1 MTVERFSAGDPLLY
15 ATKGVDMLSSE
26 QKRSDSGIADVLEA
40 EYGTELSAET
50 ARVVEKLTNSIDMM
64 ELVDAARAAGLHQ
77 VEDWDAVFPDDM
89 EQSLN
94 SDCPGLS
101 DAMSL
106 MDQKLSD
113 GLLVRQSGSIDTD
126 KLESVYIPELVGGDG
141 TVYMAKTV
149 SSTAKVRMAWD
160 LDDDNQVV
168 LVDEYEVWDR
178 LLGWERLKKFPH
190 GKNKIREEYGERL
203 SDELLDMLIGS
214 ESSGDTE
221 TMATDGDGDSRGRR
235 TRTKPSE
242 EVLNIG
248 VSRKHDDR
256 KKIKAEDIADV
267 FEEGGSIEISYDVE
281 SDMIVLFPT
290 TTDKLLSQHW
300 WVAGDK
306 PFGDGDVALA
316 NCNKG
321 TFEYLNQYENVWHI
335 EDYLS
340 QAEDYEFTTTAGDV
354 TMNTANLNNLVIHI
368 LPEHVQKSFMRVGV
382 FQNVIEQIDA
392 YYGEQKYRCPP
403 LPHTDDMVYAPVNKT
418 DAFWLRPVLREHVSN
433 DDEGALVLSG
443 SSSISKS
450 VNGLEAA
457 YRLSCHYKLYAR
469 ARLNEWDSDMIELDT
484 LEDSSGLYFDLDDGG
499 IEIVETLA
507 KLHDAGKMPFSVSPE
522 SRWSE

>member
-26 QKRSDSGIADVLEA
+26 QKRRDSDISDVLSE
-40 EYGTELSAET
+40 EYGTELSTET
-50 ARVVEKLTNSIDMM
+50 ANVVEKLTNSIDMV
-64 ELVDAARAAGLHQ
+64 ELVDAARDAGLHE
-77 VEDWDAVFPDDM
+77 VEDWDAVFPEDI

-94 SDCPGLS
+94 TDSPGLS

-113 GLLVRQSGSIDTD
+113 ALLVRQSGSVDTD
-126 KLESVYIPELVGGDG
+126 MLESVYIPELVGGDG
-141 TVYMAKTV
+141 TVFMAKTI

-168 LVDEYEVWDR
+168 LVDEYEIWDR
-178 LLGWERLKKFPH
+178 LLGWERLKQFPY
-190 GKNKIREEYGERL
+190 GKNKIREEYGDKL
-203 SDELLDMLIGS
+203 SDDLLDMLLGG

-221 TMATDGDGDSRGRR
+221 TMATDGEGDAHGRR

-242 EVLNIG
+242 EVLNLG
-248 VSRKHDDR
+248 LSRKHDER
-256 KKIKAEDIADV
+256 RKIKAEDIADV
-267 FEEGGSIEISYDVE
+267 FDDDESVDISYDAV

-290 TTDKLLSQHW
+290 STDKLLSEHW
-300 WVAGDK
+300 WVAGEK

-321 TFEYLNQYENVWHI
+321 TFEYLNHYENVWHI

-354 TMNTANLNNLVIHI
+354 TMNTANVSDLVIHV
-368 LPEHVQKSFMRVGV
+368 LPEHVQKAFMRVGV
-382 FQNVIEQIDA
+382 FQNVIEQIHA
-392 YYGEQKYRCPP
+392 YYDEKKYRSPS
-403 LPHTDDMVYAPVNKT
+403 LPHEDDMMYAPISKA
-418 DAFWLRPVLREHVSN
+418 DAFWLRPVLREHASG
-433 DDEGALVLSG
+433 DGEGALVLSG

-450 VNGLEAA
+450 VNGLDAP
-457 YRLSCHYKLYAR
+457 YRLSSHYSLYAR
-469 ARLNEWDSDMIELDT
+469 ARLNEWDYDMIELDT
-484 LEDSSGLYFDLDDGG
+484 LEDCSGLYFDLDEGG

-507 KLHDAGKMPFSVSPE
+507 KLHDAGEMPFSVSPE
-522 SRWSE
+522 SRWSA